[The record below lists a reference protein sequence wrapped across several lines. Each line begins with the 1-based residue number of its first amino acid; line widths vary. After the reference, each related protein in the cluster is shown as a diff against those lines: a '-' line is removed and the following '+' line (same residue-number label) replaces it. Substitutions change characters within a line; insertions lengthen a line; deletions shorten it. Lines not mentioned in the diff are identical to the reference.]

1 METLSISLFQRE
13 EQQQHHLLDEK
24 KYKPGVMSVI
34 VLK

>member
-13 EQQQHHLLDEK
+13 EQQHHLLDEK